1 MYYKWGKPN
10 KENYQDVVIKYYTFF
25 EDNFGKDILR
35 KNTKKQLAKE
45 NYTNSLLLMDDNF
58 KKTIS
63 VMFSIF
69 NDENIKFLTI
79 YNQNHQNL
87 GYSRVNLCAGGN
99 KNNAIVGEIVLSEAL
114 DEQSKFTIYSAV
126 INYLEKYMK
135 AFSPETEIL
144 TFEVPQLDMAYIN
157 AISSYGYALA
167 NESNKDLNIA
177 HTYLFDKNIRENKN
191 TRTV

>member
-69 NDENIKFLTI
+69 DDENIKFLTI

-99 KNNAIVGEIVLSEAL
+99 KDNAIVGEIVLSDAL

-126 INYLEKYMK
+126 INYLEKYIK
-135 AFSPETEIL
+135 AFSLETEIL

-177 HTYLFDKNIRENKN
+177 HTYLFDKNIREKKN

>member
-35 KNTKKQLAKE
+35 KNSKKQLAKE

-69 NDENIKFLTI
+69 DDENIKFLTI
-79 YNQNHQNL
+79 YHQNHQNL

-99 KNNAIVGEIVLSEAL
+99 KDNAIVGEIVLSDAL

-126 INYLEKYMK
+126 INYLEKYIK

-177 HTYLFDKNIRENKN
+177 HTYLFDKNIREKRN

>member
-1 MYYKWGKPN
+1 MYYKWGKPT

-69 NDENIKFLTI
+69 NDENIRFLTI

-99 KNNAIVGEIVLSEAL
+99 KDNAIVGEIVLSEAL

-157 AISSYGYALA
+157 AITFYGYALA

>member
-1 MYYKWGKPN
+1 MYYKWGKPT

-69 NDENIKFLTI
+69 DDENIKFLTI

-99 KNNAIVGEIVLSEAL
+99 KDNAIVGEIVLSEAL
-114 DEQSKFTIYSAV
+114 DEQTKFTIYSAV

-144 TFEVPQLDMAYIN
+144 TFEVPQMDMAYIN

-177 HTYLFDKNIRENKN
+177 HTYLFDKNIREKKN

>member
-10 KENYQDVVIKYYTFF
+10 KENCQDVVIKYYTFF

-69 NDENIKFLTI
+69 DDENIKFLTI

-99 KNNAIVGEIVLSEAL
+99 KDNAIVGEIVLSEAL

-144 TFEVPQLDMAYIN
+144 TFEVPQLDMPYIN

-177 HTYLFDKNIRENKN
+177 HTYLFDKNIREKKN

>member
-1 MYYKWGKPN
+1 MFYKWGKPD

-45 NYTNSLLLMDDNF
+45 NYTNSLLLMDDNY

-69 NDENIKFLTI
+69 DDENIRFLTI

-87 GYSRVNLCAGGN
+87 GYSRVGLCAGGN
-99 KNNAIVGEIVLSEAL
+99 KDNAIVGEIVLSEAL
-114 DEQSKFTIYSAV
+114 DEQTKFTVYSAV

-144 TFEVPQLDMAYIN
+144 TFEVPQMDMAYIN
-157 AISSYGYALA
+157 AITSYGYSLA
-167 NESNKDLNIA
+167 NESNRDLNLA
-177 HTYLFDKNIRENKN
+177 HTYLFDKNIREKKD

>member
-69 NDENIKFLTI
+69 DDENIKFLTI

-99 KNNAIVGEIVLSEAL
+99 KDNAIVGEIVLSEAL
-114 DEQSKFTIYSAV
+114 DEQRKFTIYSAV

>member
-69 NDENIKFLTI
+69 DDENIKFLTI

-99 KNNAIVGEIVLSEAL
+99 KDNAIVGEIVLSEAL

-177 HTYLFDKNIRENKN
+177 HTYLFDKNIREKKN
-191 TRTV
+191 IRTV

>member
-69 NDENIKFLTI
+69 DDENIKFLTI

-99 KNNAIVGEIVLSEAL
+99 KDNAIVGEIVLSESL

>member
-1 MYYKWGKPN
+1 MYYKWGKPT

-69 NDENIKFLTI
+69 DDENIKFLTI

-99 KNNAIVGEIVLSEAL
+99 KDNAIVGEIVLSEAL

>member
-35 KNTKKQLAKE
+35 KNTKKQLAKG

-69 NDENIKFLTI
+69 DDENIKFLTI

-99 KNNAIVGEIVLSEAL
+99 KDNAIVGEIVLSEAL

-126 INYLEKYMK
+126 INYLEKYIK

-157 AISSYGYALA
+157 AISSYDYALA

-177 HTYLFDKNIRENKN
+177 HTYLFDKNIREKRN

>member
-25 EDNFGKDILR
+25 ENNFGKDILR

-69 NDENIKFLTI
+69 DDENIKFLTI

-99 KNNAIVGEIVLSEAL
+99 KDNAIVGEIVLSEAL

-177 HTYLFDKNIRENKN
+177 HTYLFDKNIREKRN

>member
-35 KNTKKQLAKE
+35 KNSKKQLAKG

-69 NDENIKFLTI
+69 DDENIKFLTI

-99 KNNAIVGEIVLSEAL
+99 KDNAIVGEIVLSDAL

-126 INYLEKYMK
+126 INYLEKYIK

-177 HTYLFDKNIRENKN
+177 HTYLFDKNIREKRN

>member
-25 EDNFGKDILR
+25 EDNFGKGILR
-35 KNTKKQLAKE
+35 KNTKKQLAKG

-69 NDENIKFLTI
+69 DDENIKFLTI

-99 KNNAIVGEIVLSEAL
+99 KDNAIVGEIVLSEAL

>member
-69 NDENIKFLTI
+69 DDENIKFLTI

-99 KNNAIVGEIVLSEAL
+99 KDNAIVGEIVLSEAL

-126 INYLEKYMK
+126 INYLEKYIK

-144 TFEVPQLDMAYIN
+144 TFEVPQMDMAYIN

>member
-35 KNTKKQLAKE
+35 KNSKKQLAKG

-69 NDENIKFLTI
+69 DDENIKFLTI

-99 KNNAIVGEIVLSEAL
+99 KDNAIVGEIVLSDAL

-126 INYLEKYMK
+126 INYLEKYIK

-144 TFEVPQLDMAYIN
+144 TFEVPQMDMAYIN

-177 HTYLFDKNIRENKN
+177 HTYLFDKNIREKKN

>member
-69 NDENIKFLTI
+69 NDEDIKFLTI

-99 KNNAIVGEIVLSEAL
+99 KDNAIVGEIVLSEAL

-126 INYLEKYMK
+126 IDYLEKYIK
-135 AFSPETEIL
+135 AFSPETGIL

>member
-177 HTYLFDKNIRENKN
+177 HTYLFDKNIREKRN

>member
-25 EDNFGKDILR
+25 EDNFGKDIIR

-69 NDENIKFLTI
+69 DDENIKFLTI

-99 KNNAIVGEIVLSEAL
+99 KDNAIVGEIVLSEAL

-144 TFEVPQLDMAYIN
+144 TFEVPQLDMDYIN

>member
-69 NDENIKFLTI
+69 DDENIKFLTI

-99 KNNAIVGEIVLSEAL
+99 KDNAIVGEIVLSEAL

-144 TFEVPQLDMAYIN
+144 TFEVPQLDITYIN

-177 HTYLFDKNIRENKN
+177 HTYLFDKNIREKRN

>member
-35 KNTKKQLAKE
+35 KNSKKQLAKG

-69 NDENIKFLTI
+69 DDENIKFLTI

-99 KNNAIVGEIVLSEAL
+99 KDNAIVGEIVLSDAL

-126 INYLEKYMK
+126 INYLEKYIK

-167 NESNKDLNIA
+167 NESDKDLNIA
-177 HTYLFDKNIRENKN
+177 HTYLFDKNIREKKN

>member
-35 KNTKKQLAKE
+35 KNSKKQLAKG

-69 NDENIKFLTI
+69 DDENIKFLTI

-99 KNNAIVGEIVLSEAL
+99 KDNAIVGEIVLSEAL

-126 INYLEKYMK
+126 INYLEKYIK

-177 HTYLFDKNIRENKN
+177 HTYLFDKNIREKRN

>member
-35 KNTKKQLAKE
+35 KNSKKQLAKG

-69 NDENIKFLTI
+69 DDENIKFLTI

-99 KNNAIVGEIVLSEAL
+99 KDNAIVGEIVLSDAL

-126 INYLEKYMK
+126 INYLEKYIK

-144 TFEVPQLDMAYIN
+144 TFEVPQLDMDYIN

-177 HTYLFDKNIRENKN
+177 HTYLFDKNIREKKN

>member
-1 MYYKWGKPN
+1 MYYKWGKPT

-69 NDENIKFLTI
+69 DDENIKFLTI

-99 KNNAIVGEIVLSEAL
+99 KDNAIVGEIVLSEAL
-114 DEQSKFTIYSAV
+114 DEQTKFTIYSAV

-144 TFEVPQLDMAYIN
+144 TFEVPQIDMSYIN

-177 HTYLFDKNIRENKN
+177 HTYLFDKNIREKKN

>member
-35 KNTKKQLAKE
+35 NNTKKQLAKG

-69 NDENIKFLTI
+69 DDENIKFLTI

-99 KNNAIVGEIVLSEAL
+99 KDNAIVGEIVLSEAL

>member
-1 MYYKWGKPN
+1 MFYKWGKPN

-25 EDNFGKDILR
+25 EENFGKDILR

-69 NDENIKFLTI
+69 DDENIKFLTI
-79 YNQNHQNL
+79 YNQNHQNI
-87 GYSRVNLCAGGN
+87 GYSRVSLCAGGN
-99 KNNAIVGEIVLSEAL
+99 KDNAIVGEIVLSEAL
-114 DEQSKFTIYSAV
+114 DEQTKFTVYSAV

-144 TFEVPQLDMAYIN
+144 TFEVPQMDMSYIN
-157 AISSYGYALA
+157 AITSYGYALA
-167 NESNKDLNIA
+167 NESNRDLNLA
-177 HTYLFDKNIRENKN
+177 HTYLFDKNIREKKD

>member
-69 NDENIKFLTI
+69 DDENIKFLTI

-99 KNNAIVGEIVLSEAL
+99 KDNAIVGEIVLSEAL

-177 HTYLFDKNIRENKN
+177 HTYLFDKNIRENIN

>member
-25 EDNFGKDILR
+25 ENNFGKDILR
-35 KNTKKQLAKE
+35 KNTKKKLAKG

-69 NDENIKFLTI
+69 DDENIKFLTI

-99 KNNAIVGEIVLSEAL
+99 KDNAIVGEIVLSEAL

-144 TFEVPQLDMAYIN
+144 TFEVPQLDMPYIN

-177 HTYLFDKNIRENKN
+177 HTYLFDKNIREKKN

>member
-69 NDENIKFLTI
+69 DDENIKFLTI

-99 KNNAIVGEIVLSEAL
+99 KDNAIVGEIVLSEAL

-126 INYLEKYMK
+126 INYLEKYIK

-157 AISSYGYALA
+157 AISSYGYTLA

>member
-99 KNNAIVGEIVLSEAL
+99 KDNAIVGEIVLSEAL

-144 TFEVPQLDMAYIN
+144 TFEVPQLDMAYIH

>member
-35 KNTKKQLAKE
+35 KNSKKQLAKG

-69 NDENIKFLTI
+69 DDENIKFLTI

-99 KNNAIVGEIVLSEAL
+99 KDNAIVGESVLSDAL

-126 INYLEKYMK
+126 INYLEKYIK

-177 HTYLFDKNIRENKN
+177 HTYLFDKNIREKKN

>member
-35 KNTKKQLAKE
+35 NNTKKQLAKG

-69 NDENIKFLTI
+69 DDENIKFLTI

-99 KNNAIVGEIVLSEAL
+99 KDNAIVGEIVLSEAL
-114 DEQSKFTIYSAV
+114 DEETKFTIYSAV

>member
-35 KNTKKQLAKE
+35 KNTKKQLAKG

-99 KNNAIVGEIVLSEAL
+99 KDNAIVGEIVLSEAL

-144 TFEVPQLDMAYIN
+144 TFEVPQFDMAYIN

-177 HTYLFDKNIRENKN
+177 HTYLFDKNIREKRN

>member
-35 KNTKKQLAKE
+35 KNSKKQLAKE

-69 NDENIKFLTI
+69 DDENIKFLTI

-99 KNNAIVGEIVLSEAL
+99 KDNAIVGEIVLSDAL

-126 INYLEKYMK
+126 INYLEKYIK

-177 HTYLFDKNIRENKN
+177 HTYLFDKNIREKKN

>member
-35 KNTKKQLAKE
+35 KNTKKQLAKG

-69 NDENIKFLTI
+69 EDENIKFLTI

-99 KNNAIVGEIVLSEAL
+99 KDNAIIGEIVLSEAL

-126 INYLEKYMK
+126 INYLEKYIK

>member
-1 MYYKWGKPN
+1 MYYKWGKPT

-69 NDENIKFLTI
+69 NDENIRFLTI

-99 KNNAIVGEIVLSEAL
+99 KDNAIVGEIVLSEAL
-114 DEQSKFTIYSAV
+114 DEQTKFTIYSAV

-144 TFEVPQLDMAYIN
+144 TFEVPQMDMAYIN

-177 HTYLFDKNIRENKN
+177 HTYLFDKNIREKKN

>member
-35 KNTKKQLAKE
+35 KNTKKQLAKG

-69 NDENIKFLTI
+69 DDENIKFLTI

-99 KNNAIVGEIVLSEAL
+99 KDNAIVGEIVLSEAL
-114 DEQSKFTIYSAV
+114 DEQTKFTIYSAV
-126 INYLEKYMK
+126 INYLEKYIK

-157 AISSYGYALA
+157 AISSYGYTLA

-177 HTYLFDKNIRENKN
+177 HTYLFDKNIREKRN

>member
-1 MYYKWGKPN
+1 MYYKWGKPT

-69 NDENIKFLTI
+69 DDENIRFLTI

-99 KNNAIVGEIVLSEAL
+99 KDNAIVGEIVLSEAL
-114 DEQSKFTIYSAV
+114 DEQTKFTIYSAV

-144 TFEVPQLDMAYIN
+144 TFEVPQIDMSYIN

-177 HTYLFDKNIRENKN
+177 HTYLFDKNIREKKN

>member
-25 EDNFGKDILR
+25 EENFGKDILR

-69 NDENIKFLTI
+69 DDENIKFLTI

-99 KNNAIVGEIVLSEAL
+99 KDNAIVGEIVLSEAL
-114 DEQSKFTIYSAV
+114 DEQTKFMVYSAV

-144 TFEVPQLDMAYIN
+144 TFEVPQMDMPYIN
-157 AISSYGYALA
+157 AITSYGYALA
-167 NESNKDLNIA
+167 NESNRDLNLA
-177 HTYLFDKNIRENKN
+177 HTYLFDKNIREKKD

>member
-10 KENYQDVVIKYYTFF
+10 IENYQDVVIKYYTFF

-35 KNTKKQLAKE
+35 KNSKKQLAKG

-69 NDENIKFLTI
+69 DDENIKFLTI

-99 KNNAIVGEIVLSEAL
+99 KDNAIVGEIVLSDAL

-126 INYLEKYMK
+126 INYLEKYIK

-177 HTYLFDKNIRENKN
+177 HTYLFDKNIREKKN